1 VRPNELPPT
10 PGSVHKK
17 KRIGR
22 GNASGHGT
30 YSTRG
35 LKGQQ
40 SRSGS
45 SIPIGFE
52 GGQNP
57 LVRSLSRKRG
67 FNNRFRVDYE
77 AINVGDLAKLPA
89 GNVTTESLR
98 QAGLVKSA
106 LKPVKILGDGEISVA
121 LNVEVEK
128 LSASA
133 KAKIEAAG
141 GTATMLVP
149 PKERKV
155 RYSGDRVLPVE
166 DDGDEAPAASEPV
179 AEATAAETAAETP
192 AAEAEAEA
200 KPARRTRA
208 PRAKAEP
215 AAASESSEEGGES
228 EPEA

>member
-1 VRPNELPPT
+1 VRPNDLSPV

-30 YSTRG
+30 YATRG

-40 SRSGS
+40 SRSG
-45 SIPIGFE
+45 PDLRIGFE

-77 AINVGDLAKLPA
+77 AVNVGDLAKLPA
-89 GNVTTESLR
+89 GSVTTESLR
-98 QAGLVKSA
+98 TAGIVKSA
-106 LKPVKILGDGEISVA
+106 RKPVKILGQGEISVA

-128 LSASA
+128 ISAGA

-149 PKERKV
+149 AKEKKV
-155 RYSGDRVLPVE
+155 RYSGDRPRPR
-166 DDGDEAPAASEPV
+166 DDDEDEAPAASEPA
-179 AEATAAETAAETP
+179 AEAP
-192 AAEAEAEA
+192 AAEASAEAPAAEAEA

-215 AAASESSEEGGES
+215 AAESESSEEGGES